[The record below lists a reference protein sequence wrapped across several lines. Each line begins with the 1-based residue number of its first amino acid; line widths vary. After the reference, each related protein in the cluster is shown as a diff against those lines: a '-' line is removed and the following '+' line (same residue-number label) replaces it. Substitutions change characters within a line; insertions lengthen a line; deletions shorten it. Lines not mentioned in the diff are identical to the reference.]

1 MALSKNAIHLLK
13 QRYCHKNET
22 PGDLFKRVGNALALG
37 DIRFEK
43 KLIKSMEE
51 GYFLP
56 NSPCIRNA
64 GTKKGMLH
72 ACFVLPV
79 EDTMDS
85 ISDAIKHMMI
95 IFKNGG
101 GIGMNFSKLRPKDA
115 VLSGGGSSSGV
126 VSFMGLFDHA
136 TDCVKQG
143 GFRRGALMGVLNFEH
158 AEIMEFIRSKI
169 SNKLTNF
176 NISVMVS
183 DIFMQKVEK
192 GEMIDLKNPQDN
204 TTWGTVNAKT
214 IFDVMCFCAWNSG
227 DPGFLFYDR
236 INKDNKLFPK
246 LKIKCTNPCVTG
258 NTLIAVADGRNAIS
272 IQQLT
277 KENKDVPVYS
287 RSIDGKVEIKMGR
300 NPRLTQQNATVYK
313 VILDD
318 NSSIEATDNH
328 KFMMKDGSYKELK
341 DLKRGDCLAPFNSFD
356 NNKYR
361 QIAESGQIMIGGRRR
376 NRRQYRLITDFNGLK
391 ANPKT
396 ERIHHKDFNST
407 NDSISNL
414 EVLDKNAH
422 NILHTQNMIGKKN
435 PYHRMSKEWKFNFA
449 SHKGKENGKYID
461 IENDELIKLANSL
474 YDKYGYISKK
484 LWMQEASKLNV
495 PKNVWSKYRFGKW
508 SNFKSLAL
516 SNHKVLEVKYVGRK
530 DVYNL
535 TVDDN
540 HNYCVITSYQ
550 DNKYI
555 NSSGVTIKNCGEVPL
570 PDYGACC
577 LGSINLSK
585 FVKRGKFDFDEFK
598 KYVEL
603 ATRALM
609 NNNAISWYPL
619 TQIDKTMKELN
630 PIGVGVM
637 GFADALIKMEIKYD
651 SDECLQFIDEIGKV
665 YKDTTD
671 KLAAKC
677 FWKRIIAPTG
687 SLSIIADCSSGIE
700 PIFETT
706 FERHLT
712 VGIMEET
719 RELYK
724 SKFVRTAH
732 QISPEWHLKIQAQ
745 WQKWCDGSISKT
757 INLPN
762 EASVDDVK
770 RIYVEAWK
778 MGVKGITVFRDGCK
792 EGVFKKKQKCD
803 GDTCTL

>member
-22 PGDLFKRVGNALALG
+22 PNDLFKRVGNALALG
-37 DIRFEK
+37 DVRFEK
-43 KLIKSMEE
+43 KLVKAMED

-56 NSPCIRNA
+56 NSPCLRNA

-115 VLSGGGSSSGV
+115 ILSGGGSSSGV
-126 VSFMGLFDHA
+126 VSFMSLFDHA

-183 DIFMQKVEK
+183 DVFMQKVEK
-192 GEMIDLKNPQDN
+192 GEMIELKNPQDN
-204 TTWGTVNAKT
+204 STWGIVNAKT

-246 LKIKCTNPCVTG
+246 LKIKCTNPC
-258 NTLIAVADGRNAIS
+258 
-272 IQQLT
+272 
-277 KENKDVPVYS
+277 
-287 RSIDGKVEIKMGR
+287 
-300 NPRLTQQNATVYK
+300 
-313 VILDD
+313 
-318 NSSIEATDNH
+318 
-328 KFMMKDGSYKELK
+328 
-341 DLKRGDCLAPFNSFD
+341 
-356 NNKYR
+356 
-361 QIAESGQIMIGGRRR
+361 
-376 NRRQYRLITDFNGLK
+376 
-391 ANPKT
+391 
-396 ERIHHKDFNST
+396 
-407 NDSISNL
+407 
-414 EVLDKNAH
+414 
-422 NILHTQNMIGKKN
+422 
-435 PYHRMSKEWKFNFA
+435 
-449 SHKGKENGKYID
+449 
-461 IENDELIKLANSL
+461 
-474 YDKYGYISKK
+474 
-484 LWMQEASKLNV
+484 
-495 PKNVWSKYRFGKW
+495 
-508 SNFKSLAL
+508 
-516 SNHKVLEVKYVGRK
+516 
-530 DVYNL
+530 
-535 TVDDN
+535 
-540 HNYCVITSYQ
+540 
-550 DNKYI
+550 
-555 NSSGVTIKNCGEVPL
+555 GEVPL

-585 FVKRGKFDFDEFK
+585 FVKYGKFDYEEFR

-651 SDECLQFIDEIGKV
+651 SDECLKFIDELGKV

-671 KLAAKC
+671 RLAAKS
-677 FWKRIIAPTG
+677 FWKRIVAPTG

-719 RELYK
+719 RDLYK

-770 RIYVEAWK
+770 KIYLEAWK
-778 MGVKGITVFRDGCK
+778 LGVKGITVFRDGCK
-792 EGVFKKKQKCD
+792 EGVLKKKQKCD